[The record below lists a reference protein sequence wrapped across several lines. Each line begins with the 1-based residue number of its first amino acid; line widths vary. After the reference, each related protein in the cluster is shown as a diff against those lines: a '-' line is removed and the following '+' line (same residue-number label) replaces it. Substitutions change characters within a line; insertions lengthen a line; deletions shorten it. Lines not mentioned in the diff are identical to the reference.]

1 MADEH
6 ASLVQSVLL
15 RLGRNILMFQQI
27 ESGLK
32 LMLPYMHPKGS
43 NSGDDA
49 FASFRD
55 KAKQQ
60 TLGKLVESF
69 LESVTVDGEA
79 LARYME
85 RMVKQRN
92 QLVHHFYEMPGVSL
106 LTVAGCRAAMQV
118 LDDQHREA
126 QPLQDL
132 VQVLGVSLGESLT
145 KEKFGD
151 NTELVAVYTAL
162 KQQLPAHVEYI
173 NLSEPYETNWPNT
186 RIVCA
191 LQQAELETEP
201 VHGMTSLARAG
212 AFLRSLD
219 ADLIPQTYG
228 VGKLKRI
235 LLLSEVFDVVEHRS
249 HAASRPITL
258 YRSKPGSRLK
268 TE

>member
-1 MADEH
+1 M
-6 ASLVQSVLL
+6 
-15 RLGRNILMFQQI
+15 
-27 ESGLK
+27 
-32 LMLPYMHPKGS
+32 
-43 NSGDDA
+43 
-49 FASFRD
+49 
-55 KAKQQ
+55 
-60 TLGKLVESF
+60 
-69 LESVTVDGEA
+69 
-79 LARYME
+79 
-85 RMVKQRN
+85 
-92 QLVHHFYEMPGVSL
+92 
-106 LTVAGCRAAMQV
+106 
-118 LDDQHREA
+118 
-126 QPLQDL
+126 
-132 VQVLGVSLGESLT
+132 
-145 KEKFGD
+145 
-151 NTELVAVYTAL
+151 VAVYTAL